1 MTTMT
6 QIGHFTCD
14 VCDHIASF
22 FIKVGQ
28 YLAVAGQHRANS
40 ELKRLGYLKRGF
52 MYSIL
57 NKLKNKFNI

>member
-28 YLAVAGQHRANS
+28 YLVVAGQHRANS
-40 ELKRLGYLKRGF
+40 ELKRMGYLKEDGTF
-52 MYSIL
+52 
-57 NKLKNKFNI
+57 NKDWRYGGWEA

>member
-1 MTTMT
+1 MT

-28 YLAVAGQHRANS
+28 CLAVAGQRRANS
-40 ELKRLGYLKRGF
+40 ELKRLGYLNNDGTFNDVKIGF
-52 MYSIL
+52 VSWEA
-57 NKLKNKFNI
+57 